1 MTLGLPRNSEQA
13 FPAEEQKVSAMGFH
27 LDALRIVE
35 GHRRLPDLR
44 RDVFGNGD
52 GVLDVSDQVESPV
65 RPTLDEI

>member
-1 MTLGLPRNSEQA
+1 
-13 FPAEEQKVSAMGFH
+13 MGFH

-65 RPTLDEI
+65 RPTFDEIQT